1 MNQMQTPSLLAR
13 IGFCAALLVAAR
25 LGADTVEIAN
35 GAKLVGKITKIHNG
49 VITLETDYAGE
60 LSIKQVLVTKITT
73 DHPVAVRYAD
83 GTGQIG
89 VISAPKPD
97 KVHVDGSNKST
108 DVPVGNIAAIWSA
121 GEEDPDVVALRRK
134 WNYELDLDVNG
145 QSGTQTGLSTA
156 LGYKAALVGPL
167 DTFKY
172 YANYLRQ
179 ETAGSVSADQAKAG
193 VDYSDLF
200 TARTSWY
207 VRDEF
212 GFDRIN
218 GIDFYDVAAGGLGY
232 DLIKETN
239 QTLTG
244 RAGLS
249 YRYDEYT
256 PGTPSL
262 SSLGADFELEYTLKM
277 KNAQLHDKIALVPA
291 FQDLNDYII
300 THELSYDVPIAKSH
314 WKLSMGVSNDYNN
327 RPVDGV
333 DRLETLYFTRLV
345 LAWGEGLPK

>member
-1 MNQMQTPSLLAR
+1 MKQKTMTSVLAR
-13 IGFCAALLVAAR
+13 LGFCAALLVGAR
-25 LGADTVEIAN
+25 LCADTVEVAN
-35 GAKLVGKITKIHNG
+35 GTKLIGKITKIHGG

-73 DHPVAVRYAD
+73 DHAVAVRFAD

-89 VISAPKPD
+89 VISAPTAD
-97 KVHVDGSNKST
+97 KVHVRGATNSA
-108 DVPVGNIAAIWSA
+108 DVPVGNVAAIWAA

-134 WNYELDLDVNG
+134 WAYELDLDVNG

-172 YANYLRQ
+172 YGNYLRQ
-179 ETAGSVSADQAKAG
+179 ETSGAVSADQAKAG
-193 VDYSDLF
+193 VDYSDNF
-200 TARTSWY
+200 TAKTSWY
-207 VRDEF
+207 VRDEI
-212 GFDRIN
+212 GFDRVN
-218 GIDFYDVAAGGLGY
+218 SVDFYDVAAGGLGY
-232 DLIKETN
+232 DFIKETN
-239 QTLTG
+239 EVLTG

-249 YRYDEYT
+249 YRYDEYA

-262 SSLGADFELEYTLKM
+262 SSLGADFELEYMLKL
-277 KNAQLHDKIALVPA
+277 KNAQLHDKIAFVPA
-291 FQDLNDYII
+291 FQDLGNYII

-314 WKLSMGVSNDYNN
+314 WKLSMGVSNDYNS

-333 DRLETLYFTRLV
+333 DKLETLYFTRLV